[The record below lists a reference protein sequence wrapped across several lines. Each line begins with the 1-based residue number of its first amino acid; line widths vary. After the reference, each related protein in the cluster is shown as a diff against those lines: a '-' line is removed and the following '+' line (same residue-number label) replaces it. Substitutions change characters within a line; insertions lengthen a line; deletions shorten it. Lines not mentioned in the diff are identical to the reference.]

1 MYKFSERKGKK
12 MNAFKTER
20 LSEHLIRITDI
31 TEVCCYLVVGTE
43 RACLLDTCLGYG
55 DLLQCVRELT
65 DLPVSVILT
74 HGHYDHNG
82 GAAQFDTVYMNEK
95 ELPVYKKHTAPEWRN
110 ALRLQSEAVRT
121 FPEQE
126 IIPYA
131 DPSGFLTLED
141 GQRFPLGG
149 VTVRMI
155 EVPGHTPGM
164 MCPLLEEDRT
174 IIFGDACGVGVL
186 LFDEF
191 SSTVSEYRKSLLK
204 LKEYEADY
212 DRIYRNHGSF
222 RSEKELLD
230 NVIECCDLILS
241 GKDDHVPVS
250 EHGYPLFS
258 AKKLADGHRADGK
271 EGNIKYAPEKAV

>member
-110 ALRLQSEAVRT
+110 ALRLQSL
-121 FPEQE
+121 
-126 IIPYA
+126 
-131 DPSGFLTLED
+131 DD